1 MDLFLLDGGRRGSEG
16 KPETGLFSSFPLTR
30 LRPQP
35 DQESRKRGKQEGRSR
50 SQDAFDLEGNLRAR
64 ISRRLRLLRAHGVI
78 HEISK
83 TSLDRFAE
91 HGQLLTASL
100 FAAREASVKGL
111 FAKAS

>member
-35 DQESRKRGKQEGRSR
+35 DQESRKRGKQEGLSR
-50 SQDAFDLEGNLRAR
+50 SQDAFDLKGIYAR

-78 HEISK
+78 RKISK
-83 TSLDRFAE
+83 THRDRPTE
-91 HGQLLTASL
+91 HGQLLTASQ

-111 FAKAS
+111 LAKAS